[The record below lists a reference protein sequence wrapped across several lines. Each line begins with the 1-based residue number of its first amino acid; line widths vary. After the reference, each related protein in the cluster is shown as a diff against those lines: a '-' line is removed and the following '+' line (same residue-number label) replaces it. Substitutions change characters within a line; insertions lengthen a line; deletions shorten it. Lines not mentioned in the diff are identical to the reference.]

1 MTDRN
6 GVEKEAVRRTARRYA
21 VCGRFTRHYVASK
34 LKRDPVH
41 RALLR
46 RAGPDGYGV
55 VADLGCGRGQVGVLL
70 LEAGAAAA
78 VTGLDR
84 AGPALADARRAAAG
98 LPYVAQMRDLAQD
111 PFPAACDTVL
121 LIDVL
126 YQLGPEPA
134 RRLLAAAAAV
144 ARRRILVRTL
154 DPGLGWRSR
163 LAVVLERLGRLG
175 WPHSGRHVV
184 PLPVDALCAL
194 LRECG
199 FDTEVSPSWQG
210 TPFANV
216 LVDAR
221 RR

>member
-1 MTDRN
+1 
-6 GVEKEAVRRTARRYA
+6 
-21 VCGRFTRHYVASK
+21 
-34 LKRDPVH
+34 
-41 RALLR
+41 
-46 RAGPDGYGV
+46 V

-111 PFPAACDTVL
+111 PLPAACDTVL

-163 LAVVLERLGRLG
+163 LAVALERLGRLG